1 MLCQESGSWGQ
12 SSLAPTLG
20 FLALGFSFNAS
31 IRIEAPM
38 KIKML
43 LGLGGGLLGWRF
55 FFIYPSLTDS
65 NPSLVGE
72 MDPGILVGDIEP
84 DF

>member
-1 MLCQESGSWGQ
+1 
-12 SSLAPTLG
+12 
-20 FLALGFSFNAS
+20 
-31 IRIEAPM
+31 M

-72 MDPGILVGDIEP
+72 IDPGILVGDIEP
-84 DF
+84 DFWFYLMSAIGDDEFVVIIESGLTLFIIDLEE